1 MVGNNFG
8 SSQGQL
14 QKGDFLPPA
23 PPPPQMPW
31 DTPTDLL
38 PSNLAT
44 RTGGNG
50 VCVARS
56 LYTGDGFH
64 YRFCPFQRMEHFSD
78 GGFSIGS
85 LGTYAACCGTTTT
98 PTALGATPSLG

>member
-64 YRFCPFQRMEHFSD
+64 YVSSCTNPDPRSRPKKR
-78 GGFSIGS
+78 
-85 LGTYAACCGTTTT
+85 
-98 PTALGATPSLG
+98 ATKKHPNTQP